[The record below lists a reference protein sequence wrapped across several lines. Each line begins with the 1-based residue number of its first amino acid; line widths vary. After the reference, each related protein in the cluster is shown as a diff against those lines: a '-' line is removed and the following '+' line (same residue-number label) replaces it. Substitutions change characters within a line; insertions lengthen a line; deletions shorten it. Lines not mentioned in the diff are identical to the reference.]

1 MSDDD
6 TVFAAAEES
15 AAQESASTDSET
27 DPWGGVGGPADDEDD
42 ETSSQDNSH
51 SAENGSTTPMPSDTT
66 DTTENSSSSR
76 PETESP
82 AGGPESPPADLSPED
97 IPHLYRRSSPKDD
110 RKAVNFYLPDED
122 VELLDRLYALAK
134 AEYPDETVSKIDVHR
149 AAFRSDL
156 SEESFLDEMER
167 IGYNYWD

>member
-15 AAQESASTDSET
+15 AVQESEATDTET
-27 DPWGGVGGPADDEDD
+27 DPWGGVGDQKDNK
-42 ETSSQDNSH
+42 ETDPSQDNSH
-51 SAENGSTTPMPSDTT
+51 STENGKPSAMQSDAT
-66 DTTENSSSSR
+66 DTADNSSSSER
-76 PETESP
+76 ETQSLSR
-82 AGGPESPPADLSPED
+82 GPESPPADLSPED

-122 VELLDRLYALAK
+122 VELLDHLYALAK

-156 SEESFLDEMER
+156 SEESFLAEMER
-167 IGYNYWD
+167 IGYNYWE